1 MAMASSTA
9 PPTTQTSFT
18 QQRDMLVREI
28 AIVRTPP
35 PHPSP
40 FPTPLTP
47 RARPG
52 SQSLEHVLM
61 NINKLNR
68 NLEGVL
74 AVGKEFDSVEALWS
88 QFEGVMAREEGEGGE
103 EQGEEPVEGDAG
115 REEGG
120 R

>member
-9 PPTTQTSFT
+9 APTTQTSFT
-18 QQRDMLVREI
+18 QQRDMLIREI
-28 AIVRTPP
+28 AI
-35 PHPSP
+35 
-40 FPTPLTP
+40 
-47 RARPG
+47 
-52 SQSLEHVLM
+52 SLEHVLM

-103 EQGEEPVEGDAG
+103 ETGEELGEGDVG